1 MGIHFS
7 TGRNKLITC
16 ITCCFCPNKSALQDL
31 AIQRIPEYISRFR
44 KFSLIKFFVSCKV
57 ILLDVVVMVITP
69 CNSKIAWCKLK
80 KKRRVRIPRRLT
92 TGYMIVYHIFLHF
105 STLFE
110 QSLQL
115 IRVRCRAWPT
125 VNYHFLLTPTQ
136 IPNLF
141 LLSAYWTPLDWLF
154 PVGSW
159 WARG

>member
-80 KKRRVRIPRRLT
+80 EGRDWEFEWELT
-92 TGYMIVYHIFLHF
+92 KNG
-105 STLFE
+105 
-110 QSLQL
+110 
-115 IRVRCRAWPT
+115 
-125 VNYHFLLTPTQ
+125 N
-136 IPNLF
+136 
-141 LLSAYWTPLDWLF
+141 LLSVKHDT
-154 PVGSW
+154 
-159 WARG
+159 